1 VTILLLFLLGTVGF
15 VAITYFEQLPV
26 LGWTGA
32 IVSVVAWLTIAR
44 ETARA
49 SRDAVMRTGVWA
61 AILGAW
67 TGLVGA
73 VTAWALQTGNL
84 FGFSTEPYER
94 VGAGFGF
101 VGATLGL
108 FYWPVIGAGVCFAF
122 ALYFSSRRFEEWS
135 R

>member
-1 VTILLLFLLGTVGF
+1 MTMFLLFVLGTVGF
-15 VAITYFEQLPV
+15 AAITYFEQFPV
-26 LGWTGA
+26 LGWLGA
-32 IVSVVAWLTIAR
+32 LVSVVAWIAI
-44 ETARA
+44 ARA
-49 SRDAVMRTGVWA
+49 SARVTDKGAARAKVWA

-84 FGFSTEPYER
+84 FGLSTDPLAR
-94 VGAGFGF
+94 LGAGFGF

-122 ALYFSSRRFEEWS
+122 AVYFTSRRFA
-135 R
+135 